1 MQNTVNALCDDEPGS
16 ILIESPRS
24 GALLEFME
32 HMSPTANECAQI
44 KLTYDIESVSG

>member
-1 MQNTVNALCDDEPGS
+1 MQNTVNSLCDDEPVS
-16 ILIESPRS
+16 ILIKSLTS

-32 HMSPTANECAQI
+32 HMFSTANECAQI